1 MDFSSYELVLY
12 DIDGTLVDTA
22 GAGMAAL
29 IETAESVFHAPGP
42 SLDLAGS
49 TDLGILQNILD
60 HHGRSFHSAERDE
73 FFLRYHG
80 HLQSNL
86 YSGKYPAR
94 ILPGVADCLERCR
107 TEGVATGLLT
117 GNTRQGALIKVTH
130 FGLEHYF
137 PFGAYGDDFADRNLL
152 GPVALARAG
161 VFHQRAFAAS
171 RTLVV
176 GDTPKDIKC
185 ARAMGAHCLAVAT
198 GQFSADALRS
208 HGADFVRES
217 LLF

>member
-1 MDFSSYELVLY
+1 MDFSRYDLILY

-29 IETAESVFHAPGP
+29 IETAESVFRAPGP

-49 TDLGILQNILD
+49 TDLGILQNMLD
-60 HHGRSFHSAERDE
+60 HHGRDFHPSERDE

-80 HLQSNL
+80 HLRSNL
-86 YSGKYPAR
+86 CSGKYPAR
-94 ILPGVADCLERCR
+94 VLPGVTDCLERCR
-107 TEGVATGLLT
+107 AEGVATGLLT
-117 GNTRQGALIKVTH
+117 GNTHGGALIKMAH
-130 FGLEHYF
+130 FGLDHFF

-152 GPVALARAG
+152 GPVALSRAA
-161 VFHQRAFAAS
+161 VFYKRSFSAS
-171 RTLVV
+171 RTLVI

-185 ARAMGAHCLAVAT
+185 ARAMGALCLAVAT
-198 GQFSADALRS
+198 GQFSVDALRS